1 MGWGIHGLPWRGGGG
16 YGIHGFGRPGGGFG
30 GGGSGGGSGGSG
42 GGADQCGVE
51 PVPSTGS
58 YCSMQQAGPIP
69 SPNFPMYYPSAADL
83 GGVGI
88 MSVMACPAVAV

>member
-1 MGWGIHGLPWRGGGG
+1 MNLP
-16 YGIHGFGRPGGGFG
+16 FVAA
-30 GGGSGGGSGGSG
+30 
-42 GGADQCGVE
+42 GAAPSTCPTPE
-51 PVPSTGS
+51 PVPATGS